1 MTLSTGTTLNF
12 FGDHVFAWSGQEG
25 LTADGTLLLDF
36 ISPNR
41 FYSVVTN
48 VSFDYSGCAAGDVL
62 SWTMIGN
69 GEAIYTAKWIT
80 LDAGVGPQFPNL
92 YYTIPPNTGIQVKGL
107 GVSGQMTA
115 ILEGKEIAS

>member
-1 MTLSTGTTLNF
+1 MTLSTGPTLNF

-25 LTADGTLLLDF
+25 LTAGATTLLDF

-48 VSFDYSGCAAGDVL
+48 VSFDYSGCSAGDVL
-62 SWTMIGN
+62 SWSISGN
-69 GEAIYTAKWIT
+69 GEALHVSKFVI

-92 YYTIPPNTGIQVKGL
+92 YYTIPPNTGVQVAAQGP
-107 GVSGQMTA
+107 SGAATVV
-115 ILEGKEIAS
+115 LEGKEVQ

>member
-12 FGDHVFAWSGQEG
+12 FGDHVFAWSGQEA
-25 LTADGTLLLDF
+25 LTAGGTVLLDF

-48 VSFDYSGCAAGDVL
+48 VSFDYSGCSAGDVL

-69 GEAIYTAKWIT
+69 GEAIYTSKWIT

-107 GVSGQMTA
+107 GVSGLMTA
-115 ILEGKEIAS
+115 VLEGKEVQ

>member
-1 MTLSTGTTLNF
+1 MTLSTGPTLNF
-12 FGDHVFAWSGQEG
+12 FGDHVFAWSGQEA
-25 LTADGTLLLDF
+25 LTAGGTVLLDF

-48 VSFDYSGCAAGDVL
+48 VSFDYSGCSAGDVL

-69 GEAIYTAKWIT
+69 GEAIYTSKWIT

-107 GVSGQMTA
+107 GVSGLMTA
-115 ILEGKEIAS
+115 VLEGKEVQ

>member
-12 FGDHVFAWSGQEG
+12 FGDHVFAWSGQEA
-25 LTADGTLLLDF
+25 LTAGGTVLLDF

-48 VSFDYSGCAAGDVL
+48 VSFDYSGCSAGDVL
-62 SWTMIGN
+62 SWTRIGN
-69 GEAIYTAKWIT
+69 GEAIYTSKWIT

-107 GVSGQMTA
+107 GVSGLMTA
-115 ILEGKEIAS
+115 VLEGKEVQ